1 MRYLVAFLVHST
13 PAYPVAFASPAA
25 SANVFKVFRLPNSN
39 KPVYIADGL
48 SFLPPFLSS
57 DFTIRRSSAR
67 ETLCEILMTELG
79 DSTHKSPYLI
89 VSQIVFWTVFDLL
102 MSLISFVRRMTI

>member
-1 MRYLVAFLVHST
+1 MLFTV
-13 PAYPVAFASPAA
+13 PVA
-25 SANVFKVFRLPNSN
+25 SANIFKIFRLPNLN

-89 VSQIVFWTVFDLL
+89 VSRFVFWSVFDLL
-102 MSLISFVRRMTI
+102 ISLISFVRRMTI